1 MLWHH
6 GTRQQGWHISGTLRK
21 QFPYFTVQFILSLS
35 KFPPLPSIPAIY
47 PLWKFLSLSLSLCP
61 SVYLPSSLCGL
72 SISGNCSPPNEQI
85 AIQREERDPGQKDAN
100 LASREPLLF
109 SLLEILWAQTTL
121 DMGCKKMCQ
130 RSSGHST

>member
-1 MLWHH
+1 M
-6 GTRQQGWHISGTLRK
+6 
-21 QFPYFTVQFILSLS
+21 TVMHAVCMGVWRAL
-35 KFPPLPSIPAIY
+35 
-47 PLWKFLSLSLSLCP
+47 
-61 SVYLPSSLCGL
+61 
-72 SISGNCSPPNEQI
+72 ISGNCSPPNEQI
-85 AIQREERDPGQKDAN
+85 AIQRDREGGGGDSGQKDAN